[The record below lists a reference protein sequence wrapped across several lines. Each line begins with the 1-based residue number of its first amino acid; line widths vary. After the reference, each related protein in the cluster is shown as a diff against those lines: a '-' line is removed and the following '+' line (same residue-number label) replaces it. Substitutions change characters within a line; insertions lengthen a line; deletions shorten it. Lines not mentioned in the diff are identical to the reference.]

1 MAQGR
6 HHEANNS
13 DWCCLA
19 MSFLLAHVNS
29 SSQETYELMPLPQN
43 VISFGPNI
51 STPVR
56 QDHFQHHFFQRPKGM
71 RLAAAPRPAQRRLK
85 PILRADLGSV

>member
-1 MAQGR
+1 
-6 HHEANNS
+6 
-13 DWCCLA
+13 